1 MKAISPSS
9 LPDFFAKS
17 RYKRHGFLPHPRRLG
32 PLFWRSIL
40 VLELDGAESR
50 ASFDGGDVPAGTSP
64 LFGSNTRA
72 LSVTRLSVDATMTLY
87 LHRAERADRL
97 VTALGDLLS
106 TPLPDPFAT
115 EIIGVPTRGVER
127 WLSQGLAQRLGASP
141 GRSDGVCVGV
151 SFPSPRRL
159 VARALDGSADEEDTD
174 PWQPHRV
181 VWPLLRVIDGC
192 RGEPWAAVLWHYLGD
207 SERSGELGGL
217 RAGRRWSTARHLAEL
232 FATYAAVR
240 PVMIDSWSQGRD
252 VDASGSALSA
262 DRAWQAEL
270 WRRLREEL
278 RVPSPAE
285 RLQSAVARLERE
297 PDSSDLPERLSVFGA
312 TRLDPDQLRVLS
324 ALADHRDVHL
334 WLAHPSPA
342 LWDDVKAAA
351 HSNGLRST
359 QLLRRCDD
367 TTEALVRHRLLA
379 YLGRDIRELQLALTK
394 INPHAADVHNAA
406 LQSTEPTTLLGL
418 LQSDIASNCLPRP
431 GDERPLLGD
440 DDQSMQFHACHGPDR
455 QVEVLREVLV
465 GLLADDAS
473 LEPRDI
479 VVMCPDIENFAP
491 LIAASFGLD
500 TPETQAE
507 HPGHRL
513 RVRLADRSLRQL
525 NPLLAL
531 VSRLVV
537 LADSRVEASTLLDLC
552 AAPPVARRFG
562 FSTDDLE
569 RLRDL
574 VPRAGVRWGFDAV
587 HRHRFQMGE
596 FRQNTWTAGLE
607 RLLLGVTMDE
617 TDMHFIGTTLPL
629 DDVDAGDVD
638 LVGRLAELVTRL
650 RLLVQRCNTAQPLG
664 AWVELFKEAIE
675 LLAAIPPTESWQLSH
690 AHQELGDLALAT
702 DQARDVALSLA
713 EMSTLLSEAFRGR
726 ASRANVRTGTLTVC
740 TMLPMRSVPHRV
752 VCLLGVDDGVFPRRP
767 PPDGDNIISAEEC
780 VGDHDVRSE
789 DRQLLLDAIMSA
801 RERLVVIFAGSDPL
815 SGAEIPPAVPIG
827 ELLDALDATAR
838 TEDGVQIRNKIT
850 TRHPLQPF
858 DVANFAPDG
867 LGSGAGF
874 SFDPA
879 GLRAVRAAARE
890 RQVATPIFGREPL
903 PDRNDDDLVNLIDLV
918 RFYHHPIRALIYE
931 RAGLWITRPDETPDE
946 QLPVNLNGLEAWSI
960 GERLLR
966 LRMAGHEPELLIA
979 AEWRRGYLP
988 PRALGHKAIQDIATQ
1003 VEQLVQTAQPFLTA
1017 QPDPYEVLADLGDVR
1032 LTGTVS
1038 GVIGDCVVHVGYSR
1052 LAAKQRLQTW
1062 LELLALTATDPSRPW
1077 RAVTIGRGGCSQ
1089 LGTVNATWAGKVLT
1103 DLIDLRATG
1112 LREPLPFS
1120 PKSSAEYAALRYRD
1134 RQPAL
1139 YRRQLD
1145 KLWNQERDEAYER
1158 FFGVGAGFDAML
1170 AQPSISSEA
1179 RGSLAEPT
1187 RFGTLARRVFQPLLL
1202 VEDLG

>member
-1 MKAISPSS
+1 
-9 LPDFFAKS
+9 
-17 RYKRHGFLPHPRRLG
+17 
-32 PLFWRSIL
+32 
-40 VLELDGAESR
+40 
-50 ASFDGGDVPAGTSP
+50 
-64 LFGSNTRA
+64 
-72 LSVTRLSVDATMTLY
+72 MTLY

-106 TPLPDPFAT
+106 IPLPDPFAT
-115 EIIGVPTRGVER
+115 EIISVPTPGVER
-127 WLSQGLAQRLGASP
+127 WLSQGLAQRLGAAP

-151 SFPSPRRL
+151 DFPSPRRL
-159 VARALDGSADEEDTD
+159 ITRALAGSADDEDAD
-174 PWQPHRV
+174 PWQPHRA

-192 RGEPWAAVLWHYLGD
+192 REESWAALLWHYLGANGPSSD
-207 SERSGELGGL
+207 LDPL
-217 RAGRRWSTARHLAEL
+217 RAGRRWSTARHLSGL
-232 FATYAAVR
+232 FARYAATR
-240 PVMIDSWSQGRD
+240 PTMIDSWSQGCD
-252 VDASGSALSA
+252 VDAWGSPLPA

-270 WRRLREEL
+270 WRRLRNEL
-278 RVPSPAE
+278 GVPSPAE
-285 RLQSAVARLERE
+285 RVQAGLARLRLAPET
-297 PDSSDLPERLSVFGA
+297 SDLPERLSVFGA
-312 TRLDPDQLRVLS
+312 TRLDPDHLLVLT
-324 ALADHRDVHL
+324 ALAEHRDVHL

-342 LWDDVKAAA
+342 LWASVGFTR
-351 HSNGLRST
+351 HRNGISPPHMS
-359 QLLRRCDD
+359 RRAEDA
-367 TTEALVRHRLLA
+367 TEALVSNRLLA
-379 YLGRDIRELQLALTK
+379 YLGRDVRELQLALTA
-394 INPHAADVHNAA
+394 ISADARDLHHQA
-406 LQSTEPTTLLGL
+406 LESTQPTSLLGW
-418 LQSDIASNCLPRP
+418 LQSDIAGNRSPRHE
-431 GDERPLLGD
+431 ERPLLAET
-440 DDQSMQFHACHGPDR
+440 DQSVQFHACHGPDR

-500 TPETQAE
+500 TPEAQAE

-531 VSRLVV
+531 VSRLVA
-537 LADSRVEASTLLDLC
+537 LADSRVGASALLDLC
-552 AAPPVARRFG
+552 AAPPVARKFG
-562 FSTDDLE
+562 FSTDDQE

-574 VPRAGVRWGFDAV
+574 VPRAGVRWGFDAA
-587 HRHRFQMGE
+587 HRRRFEMGE
-596 FRQNTWTAGLE
+596 FRQNTWAAGLE

-638 LVGRLAELVTRL
+638 LVGRLAELVARV
-650 RLLVQRCNTAQPLG
+650 RLLILRCNTQPLST
-664 AWVELFKEAIE
+664 WVDLFKEAIE
-675 LLAAIPPTESWQLSH
+675 LLAAVPPTESWQLSH
-690 AHQELGDLALAT
+690 AHRELGGLALAT
-702 DQARDVALSLA
+702 DQAGDVALGLA
-713 EMSTLLSEAFRGR
+713 EVSALLSEAFRGR
-726 ASRANVRTGTLTVC
+726 ASRANFRTGILTVC

-780 VGDHDVRSE
+780 IGDHDVRSE

-801 RERLVVIFAGSDPL
+801 QEQLVVIFAGSDPR

-827 ELLDALDATAR
+827 ELLDALDTTAR
-838 TEDGVQIRNKIT
+838 TEDGAQIRTKIT

-858 DVANFAPDG
+858 DVANFAPG
-867 LGSGAGF
+867 GIGSRGGF

-890 RQVATPIFGREPL
+890 RQVAGPIFGREAL
-903 PDRNDDDLVNLIDLV
+903 PDRNKDELVNLSDLV
-918 RFYHHPIRALIYE
+918 RFYSHPIRALIYD

-988 PRALGHKAIQDIATQ
+988 PRALGQKSIEDIAAQ
-1003 VEQLVQTAQPFLTA
+1003 VEQLMQTAQPFLID
-1017 QPDPYEVLADLGDVR
+1017 QPAPYEVLADLVDVR

-1038 GVIGDCVVHVGYSR
+1038 GVRGDCVVHVGYSR
-1052 LAAKQRLQTW
+1052 LTAKQRLQTW
-1062 LELLALTATDPSRPW
+1062 LELLALTVTDPSRPW

-1089 LGTVNATWAGKVLT
+1089 LGTVDATWARKVLT

-1112 LREPLPFS
+1112 LREPIPFS

-1134 RQPAL
+1134 RQPGL

-1145 KLWNQERDEAYER
+1145 KLWAEARDEAYER

-1179 RGSLAEPT
+1179 RGSLAEPS

-1202 VEDLG
+1202 VEDLR